1 MTGLIVSGAVAVL
14 ALLFLLF
21 ILQSARLGK
30 AKDDLAAQ
38 QATNSSL
45 QSQIADLQKFRD
57 LKDQLA
63 ARQTVLTEATQGE
76 VLWSGVLRDVS
87 MVIPGNMWLT
97 TMSGQLAAPG
107 TTSTVAG
114 PTSGPQL
121 IGNIQFTGT
130 TMDQPTLSKWLSR
143 LDDVDGWV
151 NPWVSADTKTE
162 QGVIVYTFSGT
173 VDLTSEATV
182 DGRPR

>member
-114 PTSGPQL
+114 PTGGPQL